1 MSGSAHLTTGLIA
14 LSGLGFRQQQVL
26 CAHCSWKGLAG
37 KLRTPQAFTTQDQ
50 GETMAYACPVC
61 GQVIAIH
68 KGLSAHEVLQE
79 VLAIR
84 EILKDELSMTRY
96 QPQAGV
102 SETSVEGGGECN
114 FTAELNKMV
123 PDIEI
128 SDQSTSLSLQSRNSH
143 LTTSQ
148 SQSQSPERQ
157 ELDFA
162 VVRGRLAGIAE
173 L

>member
-1 MSGSAHLTTGLIA
+1 MSVSKHLKTGLIT
-14 LSGLGFRQQQVL
+14 LSGLDFRQQQVL

-37 KLRTPQAFTTQDQ
+37 ELRTPQAEAFTTQDQ
-50 GETMAYACPVC
+50 GETMPYACPAC
-61 GQVIAIH
+61 SQVIAIH

-79 VLAIR
+79 VQEIR

-102 SETSVEGGGECN
+102 SETSVEGGGECD
-114 FTAELNKMV
+114 FTAELNKVV

-128 SDQSTSLSLQSRNSH
+128 SDQSTSPALRSTKPDP
-143 LTTSQ
+143 TTPPSPF
-148 SQSQSPERQ
+148 QSPESQ

-162 VVRGRLAGIAE
+162 VVRGRLTGIS
-173 L
+173 